1 MGFGL
6 TLSDPAFLASD
17 DAILPTANLIAQWEA
32 DSLVLSNNDPVAT
45 WLDQSASARNAT
57 QASAAAR
64 PLYQTNIFGTAP
76 ALFFDGSNDQLDF
89 TIASVPNFTVFA
101 VMIVLSGT
109 TTFGGPLQ
117 WDGAVGPH
125 SFQFN
130 GDSGGDWSTHL
141 TTINAVG
148 TETNNKKGDAL
159 TFGTKHLITWS
170 YDGTTVLGRNNGVA
184 MTLANGATGYGTT
197 SGRIGAAFSH
207 FRGNLAALCVYDA
220 ALSAANKVVVEGY
233 LNSKYPCF

>member
-1 MGFGL
+1 MFGL
-6 TLSDPAFLASD
+6 TLSDPAFLAAD
-17 DAILPTANLIAQWEA
+17 DGGLPTANLIAQWEA

-45 WLDQSASARNAT
+45 WLDQSTSARNAT
-57 QASAAAR
+57 QSVAGQR

-76 ALFFDGSNDQLDF
+76 AVLFDGANDQLDF
-89 TIASVPNFTVFA
+89 TIQSVPNFTVFV

-148 TETNNKKGDAL
+148 TETNNKRGNAL

-170 YDGTTVLGRNNGVA
+170 FDGTAVLGRD
-184 MTLANGATGYGTT
+184 NGADMSLVDGSTGYGTT

-220 ALSAANKVVVEGY
+220 ALSGAAKIVVETY
-233 LNSKYPCF
+233 LNGKYPCF